1 MMKKSN
7 LDKAFLITYNQI
19 GHWIH
24 FLSEG
29 GTMYA
34 HIREQLAERHVIA
47 NLQELLTQARGR
59 VQKYF
64 TARSIPLIPD
74 FRN

>member
-1 MMKKSN
+1 M
-7 LDKAFLITYNQI
+7 
-19 GHWIH
+19 
-24 FLSEG
+24 SEG

-47 NLQELLTQARGR
+47 NLQELLTQPEAGW
-59 VQKYF
+59 QKYF

>member
-1 MMKKSN
+1 
-7 LDKAFLITYNQI
+7 
-19 GHWIH
+19 
-24 FLSEG
+24 
-29 GTMYA
+29 MYA

-47 NLQELLTQARGR
+47 NLQELLNQARGR
-59 VQKYF
+59 VAKYF